1 MRGEWFLALC
11 TAAFLATIGVIYWVW
26 SGEVSGTVMLSFG
39 CIAYALI
46 FAFVLVVW
54 LRRKR
59 APRAEDR
66 QDAEVEDGEGEV
78 AFFPGN
84 SIWPVAMGTGAIALA
99 IGAAY
104 GKWFWAIG
112 GILMIGA
119 LIGFATEAESR

>member
-11 TAAFLATIGVIYWVW
+11 TAVFLVIIGVVYWVW
-26 SGEVSGTVMLSFG
+26 SGEVSGTVMLFFGAVAYGLLFSFM
-39 CIAYALI
+39 L
-46 FAFVLVVW
+46 LVW

-84 SIWPVAMGTGAIALA
+84 SIWPVAMGSGAIAFA
-99 IGAAY
+99 IGLAY

-119 LIGFATEAESR
+119 LIGFAVEAESR

>member
-1 MRGEWFLALC
+1 MKGEWVLALC
-11 TAAFLATIGVIYWVW
+11 TAAFLAVTGVIYWVW
-26 SGEVSGTVMLSFG
+26 SGEVSGTVMLFFG
-39 CIAYALI
+39 AVAYALL
-46 FAFVLVVW
+46 FAFMLVVF

-59 APRAEDR
+59 IPRPEDR
-66 QDAEVEDGEGEV
+66 KNAEIEDGAGEI

-99 IGAAY
+99 IGAAF

-119 LIGFATEAESR
+119 LSGFAVEAESR